1 MGKFEDRFRHRMC
14 ECGLCVGQ
22 ENVIIADEGFINATS
37 ISIKGVF
44 AHTESY
50 ILFIFIY

>member
-14 ECGLCVGQ
+14 ECGLCVGH
-22 ENVIIADEGFINATS
+22 ENVIIADEGFLNATS
-37 ISIKGVF
+37 VSINGVF